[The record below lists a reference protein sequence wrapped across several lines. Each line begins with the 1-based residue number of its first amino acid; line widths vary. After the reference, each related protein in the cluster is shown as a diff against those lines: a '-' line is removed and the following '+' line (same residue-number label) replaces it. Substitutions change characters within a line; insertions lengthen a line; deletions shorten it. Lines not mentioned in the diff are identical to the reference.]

1 MIQRFSL
8 GIQIFGNNFSK
19 WFLFLYSVVCE
30 LKFTNIFSNGISFMA
45 LGLTFYSIKCEY
57 IYVFC
62 KTFWLLLLSKKFIFK
77 FIILSF
83 WNSDNDFLSSMSERL
98 TCELDPRSIQYER
111 ASGSWARCSFYSMN
125 RKQSIGLFLVKDF
138 LFRSIIRIF
147 KLFNKF
153 TLIPWAG

>member
-77 FIILSF
+77 FIIILSF

-98 TCELDPRSIQYER
+98 ARELDARSTVWTE
-111 ASGSWARCSFYSMN
+111 SSLSDC
-125 RKQSIGLFLVKDF
+125 FLVKDF
-138 LFRSIIRIF
+138 PFRSIIRFF

>member
-1 MIQRFSL
+1 MPQNIYIYICLVNLVIQRFSL

-98 TCELDPRSIQYER
+98 TRELDPRSIQYER
-111 ASGSWARCSFYSMN
+111 ASGSWARCSLYSMN
-125 RKQSIGLFLVKDF
+125 RKQSIGLFPSKGFSV
-138 LFRSIIRIF
+138 
-147 KLFNKF
+147 
-153 TLIPWAG
+153 